1 MTKYTCFSRFSVTK
15 RCQKRGFNC
24 WSWPIQQV
32 WTPLHLISKTGHKW
46 PWEADDWWR
55 CSAGLAIELI
65 KYGAEYYTK
74 DWILRNF
81 RYDFTFVFVF
91 GLQTL
96 FRWRCSFRRDN
107 WLNNILGGT
116 IRCVVNECPVYINLL
131 HYTSLSLSGTRSQK
145 ANSNNKMKH
154 IHLLTHSHTH
164 SHTHLL
170 T

>member
-65 KYGAEYYTK
+65 KYRAEYYTN
-74 DWILRNF
+74 DCILRNF

-96 FRWRCSFRRDN
+96 FRWRCSFRRDI
-107 WLNNILGGT
+107 WLNKRLGSDPL
-116 IRCVVNECPVYINLL
+116 RCKWMPWIYQFVALPRRWVFLEQDRKKQTATTKWSTFTY
-131 HYTSLSLSGTRSQK
+131 
-145 ANSNNKMKH
+145 
-154 IHLLTHSHTH
+154 
-164 SHTHLL
+164 
-170 T
+170 